1 MNEKKQ
7 VFNTYKQQKANEEKE
22 QERERA
28 KENRE
33 KLQTYLE
40 EHPRMHSHIR
50 YRKASEIFESDKM
63 WNAVAERDRKDLFED
78 VLFFLAKK
86 EKEDEKKL
94 HMYNKQYLMD
104 TFAKLDG
111 LTHRTLWSEVGI
123 PATVFISV
131 RILYHSLPKDVICK
145 FFDFF
150 NF

>member
-1 MNEKKQ
+1 
-7 VFNTYKQQKANEEKE
+7 
-22 QERERA
+22 
-28 KENRE
+28 
-33 KLQTYLE
+33 
-40 EHPRMHSHIR
+40 
-50 YRKASEIFESDKM
+50 M

-131 RILYHSLPKDVICK
+131 QILYHSLSKDVICK

-150 NF
+150 NFQAQEMLKDIFKGDDKIQGEMISIITLLP